1 MIKNFKW
8 LLFASLAFVACNN
21 EDEVVIDANSS
32 NGEALTAGTAVVT
45 KYVALGDSYAAGF
58 SDNAL
63 FIEGQK
69 GSYANIIAQQFALV
83 GGGEFK
89 TPLMADNLGGL
100 LLGGNPILGV
110 RLFFDTTPPP
120 PLTSPTP
127 LPVSG
132 RPSTEVTT
140 KLTGPFSNLG
150 VPGAKSYHLV
160 APGYG
165 NVAGVASGAAN
176 PYFARFATSASATV
190 VADAVAQ
197 DPTFFSL
204 WIGGNDVLGYA
215 TSGGSGRNQTGNMN
229 PATYASNDITD
240 PTVFAG
246 AYNNI
251 VNAMTAKGAKG
262 VVANLPYVTALP
274 YFTTVPFN
282 PLTASVLGRGN
293 VAVGTATIQGLNL
306 QLYGPLKQALTA
318 FGAGS
323 RIELLS
329 TTAANPLLIMDE
341 SLPNLSAQLTAAF
354 TPTLGAQTAAFYGQ
368 VFGQA
373 RQATREDLV
382 VLTAQSAIAAAP
394 TAANSG
400 LGFAPSAPLNAFGV
414 TFPMR
419 DVHVLTKAEV
429 AEVKVAT
436 DAYNATIKSIADSK
450 GLAFVE
456 LKSVT
461 DQLANGGIVYNN
473 YRVTSA
479 FVTGGMFSLDG
490 VHPSPRGY
498 AIIANLFTDAIN
510 AKFGSNFKNKDVSL
524 YRILYPETL

>member
-69 GSYANIIAQQFALV
+69 GSYANIIAQQFALK

-89 TPLMADNLGGL
+89 TPLMADNVGGL
-100 LLGGNPILGV
+100 LLGGNVILGQ
-110 RLFFDTTPPP
+110 RLFFNGSAPV
-120 PLTSPTP
+120 
-127 LPVSG
+127 PVSG

-160 APGYG
+160 TPEYG
-165 NVAGVASGAAN
+165 NVAKIATGQAS
-176 PYFARFATSASATV
+176 PYFARFATSATTSV

-215 TSGGSGRNQTGNMN
+215 TSGGSGVNRTGNLD
-229 PATYASNDITD
+229 PRTYLSNDITD
-240 PTVFAG
+240 PTVFAS

-329 TTAANPLLIMDE
+329 TTAANPLLIVDE
-341 SLPNLSAQLTAAF
+341 SLPNLSAQLTLAF

-373 RQATREDLV
+373 RQATKEDLV
-382 VLTAQSAIAAAP
+382 VLTAQSVIASAP
-394 TAANSG
+394 AG
-400 LGFAPSAPLNAFGV
+400 VPAPLNVFGV
-414 TFPMR
+414 TYPMQ

-436 DAYNATIKSIADSK
+436 DAYNATIKSVADAK

-524 YRILYPETL
+524 YRILYPATL

>member
-21 EDEVVIDANSS
+21 EDEVIADANSS
-32 NGEALTAGTAVVT
+32 DGQPLTAGLAVVT

-69 GSYANIIAQQFALV
+69 GSYANIIGQQFALT

-89 TPLMADNLGGL
+89 TPLMADNVGGL
-100 LLGGNPILGV
+100 LFGGNVILNQ
-110 RLFFDTTPPP
+110 RLFFNGVAPA
-120 PLTSPTP
+120 
-127 LPVSG
+127 PVTG

-140 KLTGPFSNLG
+140 KLAGPFSNLG

-160 APGYG
+160 AQGYG
-165 NVAGVASGAAN
+165 NVAGVATGQAN
-176 PYFARFATSASATV
+176 PYFARFATSATTSV

-229 PATYASNDITD
+229 AATYASNDITD
-240 PTVFAG
+240 PAVFAG
-246 AYNNI
+246 AYNSI
-251 VNAMTAKGAKG
+251 VDAMTAKGAKG

-293 VAVGTATIQGLNL
+293 VAVGTATIQGLNA

-329 TTAANPLLIMDE
+329 TTAANPLLILDE

-354 TPTLGAQTAAFYGQ
+354 TPTLGAPTAAFYGQ

-373 RQATREDLV
+373 RQATKEDLV
-382 VLTAQSAIAAAP
+382 VLTAQTVIASAPAGVP
-394 TAANSG
+394 
-400 LGFAPSAPLNAFGV
+400 APLNVFGV
-414 TFPMR
+414 TYPMQ

-436 DAYNATIKSIADSK
+436 DAYNATIKSVADAK

-456 LKSVT
+456 LKGVT
-461 DQLANGGIVYNN
+461 DQLANGGIIYNN
-473 YRVTSA
+473 YKVTSA

-498 AIIANLFTDAIN
+498 AIIANLFTGAIN
-510 AKFGSNFKNKDVSL
+510 AKFGANFKNKDVSL
-524 YRILYPETL
+524 YRILYPATL

>member
-1 MIKNFKW
+1 
-8 LLFASLAFVACNN
+8 
-21 EDEVVIDANSS
+21 
-32 NGEALTAGTAVVT
+32 
-45 KYVALGDSYAAGF
+45 
-58 SDNAL
+58 
-63 FIEGQK
+63 
-69 GSYANIIAQQFALV
+69 
-83 GGGEFK
+83 
-89 TPLMADNLGGL
+89 
-100 LLGGNPILGV
+100 
-110 RLFFDTTPPP
+110 
-120 PLTSPTP
+120 
-127 LPVSG
+127 
-132 RPSTEVTT
+132 
-140 KLTGPFSNLG
+140 LG

-165 NVAGVASGAAN
+165 NVAGVATGAAN
-176 PYFARFATSASATV
+176 PYFARFATSASTTV

-204 WIGGNDVLGYA
+204 WIGGTDVLGYA
-215 TSGGSGRNQTGNMN
+215 TSGGSGRNHTGNMN

-246 AYNNI
+246 VYNSI

-329 TTAANPLLIMDE
+329 TTTANPLLIVDE
-341 SLPNLSAQLTAAF
+341 SLPNLAAQLTAAF

-373 RQATREDLV
+373 RQATKEDLV
-382 VLTAQSAIAAAP
+382 VLTAQTVIASAP
-394 TAANSG
+394 VG
-400 LGFAPSAPLNAFGV
+400 VPAPLNVFGV
-414 TFPMR
+414 TYPMQ

-461 DQLANGGIVYNN
+461 DQLANGGIIYNN

-524 YRILYPETL
+524 YKILYPATL

>member
-21 EDEVVIDANSS
+21 EDEVVVVETNSS
-32 NGEALTAGTAVVT
+32 DGKPLTAGTVNVS

-63 FIEGQK
+63 FIEAQK
-69 GSYANIIAQQFALV
+69 GAYPNIIAQQFALL

-89 TPLMADNLGGL
+89 TPLMNDNIGGL
-100 LLGGNPILGV
+100 LLGGNVILGQ
-110 RLFFDTTPPP
+110 RLFFNGAGPA
-120 PLTSPTP
+120 
-127 LPVSG
+127 PVTG
-132 RPSTEVTT
+132 RPSTEVTV
-140 KLTGPFSNLG
+140 KLTGSFNNLG
-150 VPGAKSYHLV
+150 IPGAKSYNLTAADYGDV
-160 APGYG
+160 AKIGSFP
-165 NVAGVASGAAN
+165 ASS
-176 PYFARFATSASATV
+176 PYFARFATSRTASV

-215 TSGGSGRNQTGNMN
+215 TSGGSGVNRTGNLDST
-229 PATYASNDITD
+229 TYLSNDITD
-240 PTVFAG
+240 PTVFAS

-274 YFTTVPFN
+274 FFTTVPFN

-293 VAVGTATIQGLNL
+293 VAVGTATIQSLNA

-329 TTAANPLLIMDE
+329 TTAVNPLLIVDE

-368 VFGQA
+368 VFGRA
-373 RQATREDLV
+373 RQATREDLI

-394 TAANSG
+394 TAVNSG
-400 LGFAPSAPLNAFGV
+400 LGIAPPAPLNAFGV
-414 TFPMR
+414 TYPMQ

-456 LKSVT
+456 LKGVT
-461 DQLANGGIVYNN
+461 DQLANGGIVYNGF
-473 YRVTSA
+473 RTTSA

-510 AKFGSNFKNKDVSL
+510 AKFGSNIKNKDVSL
-524 YRILYPETL
+524 YRVLYPATL

>member
-21 EDEVVIDANSS
+21 DDEVIADVNSS
-32 NGEALTAGTAVVT
+32 DGQPLTAGSAVVT

-63 FIEGQK
+63 FKLAQE
-69 GSYANIIAQQFALV
+69 GSYVNLIGQQFLLA

-89 TPLMADNLGGL
+89 TPFMADNVGGL
-100 LLGGNPILGV
+100 LLGGNVILGQ
-110 RLFFDTTPPP
+110 RLFFNGSAPI
-120 PLTSPTP
+120 
-127 LPVSG
+127 PVAG

-150 VPGAKSYHLV
+150 VPGAKSYHLL

-165 NVAGVASGAAN
+165 NVTGIATGQAN
-176 PYFARFATSASATV
+176 PYFVRFATTASTTV

-204 WIGGNDVLGYA
+204 WIGGNDILGYA
-215 TSGGSGRNQTGNMN
+215 TSGGSGKNQTGNLN

-240 PTVFAG
+240 PSVFASV
-246 AYNNI
+246 YSNI

-293 VAVGTATIQGLNL
+293 VAVGTATIQGLNA

-323 RIELLS
+323 RVDLLS
-329 TTAANPLLIMDE
+329 TTNANPLLIVDE

-354 TPTLGAQTAAFYGQ
+354 TPTLGSATATFYGQ

-373 RQATREDLV
+373 RQATKEDLV
-382 VLTAQSAIAAAP
+382 VLTAQTVIASAPAGVP
-394 TAANSG
+394 
-400 LGFAPSAPLNAFGV
+400 APLNVFGV
-414 TFPMR
+414 TYPMQ
-419 DVHVLTKAEV
+419 DVHVLTKAEIAV
-429 AEVKVAT
+429 VKVAT
-436 DAYNATIKSIADSK
+436 DAYNATIKSVADAK

-456 LKSVT
+456 LKGVT
-461 DQLANGGIVYNN
+461 DQLASPAGIVYNG
-473 YRVTSA
+473 YTTTSA

-510 AKFGSNFKNKDVSL
+510 AKFGSNFKKINVGK
-524 YRILYPETL
+524 YRILYPAAL

>member
-21 EDEVVIDANSS
+21 EDEVVVDANSS
-32 NGEALTAGTAVVT
+32 DGQPLTAGTAVVT
-45 KYVALGDSYAAGF
+45 KYVALGDSFAAGF

-63 FIEGQK
+63 FRLGQE
-69 GSYANIIAQQFALV
+69 GSYANIISQQFALA

-89 TPLMADNLGGL
+89 TPFMADNIGGL
-100 LLGGNPILGV
+100 LLGGNVIFGQ
-110 RLFFDTTPPP
+110 RLFFNGTAPV
-120 PLTSPTP
+120 
-127 LPVSG
+127 PVSG

-140 KLTGPFSNLG
+140 KLTGPFNNMG

-165 NVAGVASGAAN
+165 NVAGVATGQAN
-176 PYFARFATSASATV
+176 PYFARFASTASTTV
-190 VADAVAQ
+190 LADAVAQ
-197 DPTFFSL
+197 APTFFSL
-204 WIGGNDVLGYA
+204 WIGGNDILSYA
-215 TSGGSGRNQTGNMN
+215 TSGGSGVNRTGNLN

-240 PTVFAG
+240 PTVFAS
-246 AYNNI
+246 AYTNI
-251 VNAMTAKGAKG
+251 VNAMTANGAKG

-274 YFTTVPFN
+274 YFTTVPYN
-282 PLTASVLGRGN
+282 PLTISVLGGGN
-293 VAVGTATIQGLNL
+293 VAVGQGTVTALNA

-318 FGAGS
+318 FGAGD
-323 RIELLS
+323 RINLMS
-329 TTAANPLLIMDE
+329 ATVANPLLIVDE

-354 TPTLGAQTAAFYGQ
+354 TPTLGVATATFYGQ

-373 RQATREDLV
+373 RQATKDDLV
-382 VLTAQSAIAAAP
+382 VLVAQTVIGSAPAGIP
-394 TAANSG
+394 
-400 LGFAPSAPLNAFGV
+400 APLNKFGI
-414 TFPMR
+414 TYPMQ
-419 DVHVLTKAEV
+419 DKDVLTKAEI

-436 DAYNATIKSIADSK
+436 DAYNTTIKAVADAK

-456 LKSVT
+456 LKAVT
-461 DQLANGGIVYNN
+461 DQLASGGITYNG
-473 YRVTSA
+473 YTTTSA

-510 AKFGSNFKNKDVSL
+510 AKYGSNFKNINVGL
-524 YRILYPETL
+524 YRILYPATIQ

>member
-1 MIKNFKW
+1 MINNFKW

-21 EDEVVIDANSS
+21 DDEVLIDSTSS
-32 NGEALTAGTAVVT
+32 DGKALTAGTAVVT
-45 KYVALGDSYAAGF
+45 KYIALGDSYAAGF

-63 FIEGQK
+63 FIEAQK
-69 GSYANIIAQQFALV
+69 GSYANIIGQQFSLA

-89 TPLMADNLGGL
+89 TPLMADNIGGL
-100 LLGGNPILGV
+100 LLGGNVILGQ
-110 RLFFDTTPPP
+110 RLFFNG
-120 PLTSPTP
+120 SAPTP
-127 LPVSG
+127 VTG

-165 NVAGVASGAAN
+165 NVAGIATGTAN
-176 PYFARFATSASATV
+176 PYFARFASSASTTV

-240 PTVFAG
+240 PTVFASV
-246 AYNNI
+246 YNSVI
-251 VNAMTAKGAKG
+251 TAMTAKGAKG

-274 YFTTVPFN
+274 FFTTVPFN

-293 VAVGTATIQGLNL
+293 VAVGTATIQGLNA

-318 FGAGS
+318 FSAGS

-329 TTAANPLLIMDE
+329 DTTANPLLIVDE

-354 TPTLGAQTAAFYGQ
+354 TPTLGVAAATFYGQ

-382 VLTAQSAIAAAP
+382 VLTAQTVIASAPAGVP
-394 TAANSG
+394 
-400 LGFAPSAPLNAFGV
+400 APLNVFGV
-414 TFPMR
+414 TYPMQ

-436 DAYNATIKSIADSK
+436 DAYNATIKSIADAK

-456 LKSVT
+456 LKGVT
-461 DQLANGGIVYNN
+461 DRLASGGIVYNGFTT
-473 YRVTSA
+473 TSA

-510 AKFGSNFKNKDVSL
+510 VKFGSNFKNKDVSL
-524 YRILYPETL
+524 YRILYPASL